1 VLCITDKKMRALIAV
16 AALTVSLASRI
27 YAAPVLVTES
37 SLPQS
42 ISYVDL
48 GTITVSSKFYGSAD
62 ALFPK
67 LADKARKKGANVVI
81 NVHSYLAPSGF
92 AWAAPHLSGQA
103 IRMNDLAQ
111 LDRLQVQY
119 RQY

>member
-1 VLCITDKKMRALIAV
+1 MKIFVLALF
-16 AALTVSLASRI
+16 SLAISSHVDAGRI
-27 YAAPVLVTES
+27 SITEE

-42 ISYVDL
+42 VPYVDL

-62 ALFPK
+62 ALYPK
-67 LADKARKKGANVVI
+67 LAEKARKKDANAVI
-81 NVHSYLAPSGF
+81 QTHSYVAPSGF

-103 IRMNDLAQ
+103 IRMNDTRQ
-111 LDRLQVQY
+111 LDELKIKY

>member
-1 VLCITDKKMRALIAV
+1 VTLVSQVKADRILITEA
-16 AALTVSLASRI
+16 
-27 YAAPVLVTES
+27 

-42 ISYVDL
+42 IRYVDL
-48 GTITVSSKFYGSAD
+48 GTITVSSKFYGSAE

-67 LADKARKKGANVVI
+67 LADKARKKGANAII
-81 NVHSYLAPSGF
+81 NTHSYLAPSGF

-103 IRMNDLAQ
+103 IRMNDPGE
-111 LDRLQVQY
+111 LDRLHVQY